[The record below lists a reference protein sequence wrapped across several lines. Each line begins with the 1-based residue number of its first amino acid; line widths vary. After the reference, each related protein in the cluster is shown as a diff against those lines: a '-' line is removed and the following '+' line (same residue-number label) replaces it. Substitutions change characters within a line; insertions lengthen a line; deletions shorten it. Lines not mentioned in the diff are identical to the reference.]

1 MELPNPG
8 FDLSLHNEFS
18 WESTDCA
25 GGNSDDMDGGKC
37 MVWVDTELD
46 TELFGRKNDVME
58 YGDKKCWSVR
68 LDNELSLLSDR
79 ELAAWKS
86 EKMVAIP
93 SPLSDRDVG
102 FGNGFHQ
109 IILWLRKAK
118 RENLMWL
125 KLGGKDLQ
133 MDCTTLRAG

>member
-1 MELPNPG
+1 
-8 FDLSLHNEFS
+8 
-18 WESTDCA
+18 
-25 GGNSDDMDGGKC
+25 

-58 YGDKKCWSVR
+58 YGDKKCWSVW

-109 IILWLRKAK
+109 IILWLKKTK
-118 RENLMWL
+118 RENFGVTETGREGPTNGLHNTEGRVASY
-125 KLGGKDLQ
+125 K
-133 MDCTTLRAG
+133 